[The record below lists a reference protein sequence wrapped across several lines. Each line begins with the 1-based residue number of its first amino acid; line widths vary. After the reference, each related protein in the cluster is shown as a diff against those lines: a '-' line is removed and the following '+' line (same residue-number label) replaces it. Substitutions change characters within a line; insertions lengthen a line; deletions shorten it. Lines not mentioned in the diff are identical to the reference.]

1 MVVREIEL
9 HCSPTEPAAIVADLP
24 GLDAD
29 GEVQL
34 LFATLAACRGEGARM
49 LRVLD
54 EDERAR
60 AARFR
65 FAEDR
70 ERFVLGHGLLRDVL
84 SGSLPADPASIRFV
98 RGPHGKPFI
107 EGAPMHFNF
116 SDTKDAVL
124 VGTAQ
129 GLEIGVDLE
138 TLHRRVDHEAV
149 AGHFFTPA
157 EVDELD
163 GMPGEARK
171 RRFLELWTRK
181 EAVLKASGVGIMDD
195 LKEMRVLD
203 GANPMRITHPAF
215 SSLSANAY
223 FVRTFMIGD
232 AHVVS
237 VAAPSPFTVKLAG
250 YRAGQS

>member
-1 MVVREIEL
+1 MFSREIEL
-9 HCSPTEPAAIVADLP
+9 HCSPTERTALAGDLP
-24 GLDAD
+24 RLDAG

-34 LFATLAACRGEGARM
+34 LFATLTACKGEGAR
-49 LRVLD
+49 LLSVLD

-84 SGSLPADPASIRFV
+84 AGALPADPASIRFV
-98 RGPHGKPFI
+98 RGPHGKPYI

-138 TLHRRVDHEAV
+138 TLHRRVDHKAV
-149 AGHFFTPA
+149 AGHHFTPA
-157 EVDELD
+157 EVDELN
-163 GMPGEARK
+163 GIPGEARK

-223 FVRTFMIGD
+223 YVKTFMIGD
-232 AHVVS
+232 THLVS
-237 VAAPSPFTVKLAG
+237 VAASSPFTVKLAG